1 MTRTHAVLNHH
12 LHSLGIGDVP
22 AVMADYTEDSVLL
35 SITGVIKGTEAL
47 DLFFREFLSSMPE
60 FMVDFRIL
68 RQDIVGE
75 IAYIVWESPKYAP
88 MGTDTFLIRDGKI
101 LTQTIASYLLK

>member
-1 MTRTHAVLNHH
+1 MTRTHAVLKHH

-35 SITGVIKGTEAL
+35 SITGPIKGTQAL

-60 FMVDFRIL
+60 FMFGFRIL

-88 MGTDTFLIRDGKI
+88 MGTDTFLIRYGKI
-101 LTQTIASYLLK
+101 LTQTIASYMLK